1 MLCRAMHAQRLVRPL
16 VIVAIDE
23 VVELGLLLQEVFP
36 SRFSG
41 LQLQRQM
48 HALMAAVLLRA
59 AWFDALDLDA
69 EPEPPD
75 GELGEVEEGIRTGEG
90 NAVIGADGLGQS
102 ELLENGLEHGKSI
115 GFPCGGERLAGEGVA
130 AGEVSDCQRIAIA
143 PVGDL
148 PSSSITTPC
157 QRYASSPSAPAIL
170 TCAGQWDC
178 VKMTRTLRTLIAS
191 FVAYRERGERMPYH
205 APPTKLWGKR
215 SHLYQSFSPRRL
227 LFFVHGFGGENTATW
242 HNFPSLLLDDAV
254 RFPEAY

>member
-1 MLCRAMHAQRLVRPL
+1 MFCRAMHAQRLVRPL

-115 GFPCGGERLAGEGVA
+115 GFPCGGERLAGEDVA

-143 PVGDL
+143 PIGEHEFAFVVGAPQLIGL
-148 PSSSITTPC
+148 PGKRKWRSICSVTPQFSALHQVVAVEQNGRDWITLAVTDTGIGMTPEQMGKLFQEFSQASSST
-157 QRYASSPSAPAIL
+157 AS
-170 TCAGQWDC
+170 
-178 VKMTRTLRTLIAS
+178 K
-191 FVAYRERGERMPYH
+191 Y
-205 APPTKLWGKR
+205 
-215 SHLYQSFSPRRL
+215 
-227 LFFVHGFGGENTATW
+227 GGTG
-242 HNFPSLLLDDAV
+242 LGLV
-254 RFPEAY
+254 